1 MKILGKLE
9 KDKGFWFLLASLFT
23 FFILRLPS
31 LFEPYWY
38 GDEGIYQTLG
48 LALGQG
54 RLLYRDIWDN
64 KPPLL
69 YLLYA
74 LFSSDQFMVRLV
86 SLIFGVLSIIIFF
99 ALSKKLFSSLKLT
112 LFTTSIFAVLF
123 GVPLLEGNIANA
135 ENFMLLPILLSGLLI
150 VDKERYINIFKKI
163 NLRESFLFFICGA
176 LLGLAFLFKTVA
188 IFDTA
193 AFFLFFVFIGIKQ
206 KANYSALVKNLLYFS
221 TGFILPITTTFI
233 FFSLNGAL
241 YDFINATFLQMFGY
255 INYGNKYII
264 PHGLLLFKLLILTL
278 FILFLFKQRRVLSRS
293 SLFILL
299 WFAFS
304 LFNAFFA
311 QRPYTHY
318 LLVLLP
324 SFSFLLGAMLSDE
337 KKYQKLILALFL
349 ASIIL
354 IAQTFTVYG
363 KTFFYYLNY
372 ISFIMGKKDVS
383 SYQAFFDRQTP
394 IDYKLAQ
401 YIKIHAG
408 KKDSLFI
415 WGNNA
420 QIYKLTNKLPPGR
433 YTVAYHM
440 TFSKESFGETRDILY
455 KTKPKYV
462 IVASRDNPIPYPL
475 FGYKQKLNL
484 DKASIYE
491 SIF

>member
-1 MKILGKLE
+1 MKLLGRLE
-9 KDKGFWFLLASLFT
+9 KDKGFWFLLFT
-23 FFILRLPS
+23 SFVFFILRLPS

-38 GDEGIYQTLG
+38 GDEGIYQTIG
-48 LALGQG
+48 MALREG

-64 KPPLL
+64 KPPFL
-69 YLLYA
+69 YLLYG

-86 SLIFGVLSIIIFF
+86 SLVFGILSIIVFF
-99 ALSKKLFSSLKLT
+99 VLSKKLFSSPKLT
-112 LFTTSIFAVLF
+112 LFATSIFAVLF
-123 GVPLLEGNIANA
+123 GIPLLEGNIANA
-135 ENFMLLPILLSGLLI
+135 ENFMMLPILLAALLI
-150 VDKERYINIFKKI
+150 YDKTNKKGQF
-163 NLRESFLFFICGA
+163 FLAGV
-176 LLGLAFLFKTVA
+176 LLGLAFLFKIVA

-193 AFFLFFVFIGIKQ
+193 AFFLFIVFSKFE
-206 KANYSALVKNLLYFS
+206 KKHLSSLLSLLPFAL
-221 TGFILPITTTFI
+221 GFIIPIALTSL
-233 FFSLNGAL
+233 FFLLNGVL
-241 YDFINATFLQMFGY
+241 KDFLSATFVQNVGY
-255 INYGNKYII
+255 VSYGNKYLF
-264 PHGLLLFKLLILTL
+264 PQGLLIIKLIVLSL
-278 FILFLFKQRRVLSRS
+278 FIFFLFKQRKALLRS

-299 WFAFS
+299 WFSFS

-324 SFSFLLGAMLSDE
+324 SFSFLLGVMLSDD

-354 IAQTFTVYG
+354 ITQTFTVYG
-363 KTFFYYLNY
+363 KSFSYYLNY

-394 IDYKLAQ
+394 IDYGLAQ

-408 KKDSLFI
+408 KNDSLFI

-420 QIYKLTNKLPPGR
+420 QVYKLANKLPPGR

-440 TFSKESFGETRDILY
+440 TFSKKSFEETKDVFY
-455 KTKPKYV
+455 KIKPKYV
-462 IVASRDNPIPYPL
+462 IVTSRDNPIPYPL
-475 FGYKQKLNL
+475 FGYRQKLDLNN
-484 DKASIYE
+484 ASIYE